1 MSEVPPVSAL
11 VDGWLAWCAWVSDP
25 ASRDRFDGP
34 SGHSDF
40 LWVVEEHP
48 ERAWEA
54 ILKLVEDSNAHCYL
68 GQLAAG
74 PIEDLL
80 SYHGQQFIERVE
92 TTARTNP
99 IFASTLSGVWKFT
112 MSDDIWARVQAV
124 KGAELTGQVH
134 SGAPNKLLARTPGE

>member
-25 ASRDRFDGP
+25 ANRDRFDGP

-40 LWVVEEHP
+40 IWAVEEHP

-54 ILKLVEDSNAHCYL
+54 ILRLVDDSSAHCYL

-80 SYHGQQFIERVE
+80 SYHGQQFIERIE
-92 TTARTNP
+92 ATARANP
-99 IFASTLSGVWKFT
+99 TFASTLSGVWQFT
-112 MSDDIWARVQAV
+112 MGEDIWVRVQSV
-124 KGAELTGQVH
+124 KGEELTGQVH
-134 SGAPNKLLARTPGE
+134 SGTPNKSLERTRGE